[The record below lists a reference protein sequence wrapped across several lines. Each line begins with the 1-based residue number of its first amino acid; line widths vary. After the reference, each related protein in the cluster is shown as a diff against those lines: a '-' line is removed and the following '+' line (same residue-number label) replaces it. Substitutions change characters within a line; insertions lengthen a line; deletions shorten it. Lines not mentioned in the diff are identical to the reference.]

1 MSTHR
6 RSLYFNYALSV
17 CIALLGLLAASSLS
31 PDPVV
36 NGTVGESVLLP
47 AGLSQ
52 PARITGVQWIFGK
65 DVIADEENIN
75 GITAQFRNRVHLN
88 RNDWSLTITQLRAE
102 DSGGYHRDIET
113 ADGQLPALMI
123 TLHVYEKISAEMERK
138 PSNETCSATLL
149 CTTNQTKH
157 VSYRWKRGDQ
167 DLPEYAGM
175 LEVSLSSGERGV
187 IFTCVA
193 SNPVSEAAASIR
205 ESCGG
210 LSNIVPWQIYAGI
223 GGISLLVLI
232 STVITAVVCKKK
244 KPKEAVTK
252 TPEQSTVYAQI
263 ERQTAQT
270 NHVEKSSDAQQ
281 SDNLPMTVYATVNLK
296 QAPGKSCETQYDTVK
311 FNRNDEGSPYQQIL

>member
-88 RNDWSLTITQLRAE
+88 RNDCSLTITQLRAE
-102 DSGGYHRDIET
+102 DSGGYHRAIET
-113 ADGQLPALMI
+113 ADSQLPTLMI

-138 PSNETCSATLL
+138 PSNETCRATLL

-175 LEVSLSSGERGV
+175 LEVSLSPGERGV

-205 ESCGG
+205 ESCEESSGG
-210 LSNIVPWQIYAGI
+210 VSVCALKAALLSLG
-223 GGISLLVLI
+223 LVLMI
-232 STVITAVVCKKK
+232 SAVIGVHVRECTHTQKEHLRRHRETCET
-244 KPKEAVTK
+244 KEA
-252 TPEQSTVYAQI
+252 ES
-263 ERQTAQT
+263 
-270 NHVEKSSDAQQ
+270 
-281 SDNLPMTVYATVNLK
+281 
-296 QAPGKSCETQYDTVK
+296 G
-311 FNRNDEGSPYQQIL
+311 F